1 MSGPTTSWPGPST
14 RTTTL
19 VSFKKYIHIEYCK
32 SDHTIVGFVLDE
44 VMNKLQDFC
53 WISNAKEQVSML
65 SKFCDKYFEINASH
79 CSKVSYLIIT
89 IL

>member
-1 MSGPTTSWPGPST
+1 
-14 RTTTL
+14 
-19 VSFKKYIHIEYCK
+19 
-32 SDHTIVGFVLDE
+32 
-44 VMNKLQDFC
+44 MNKLQDFC

-65 SKFCDKYFEINASH
+65 SKFCDKYFEINSSH